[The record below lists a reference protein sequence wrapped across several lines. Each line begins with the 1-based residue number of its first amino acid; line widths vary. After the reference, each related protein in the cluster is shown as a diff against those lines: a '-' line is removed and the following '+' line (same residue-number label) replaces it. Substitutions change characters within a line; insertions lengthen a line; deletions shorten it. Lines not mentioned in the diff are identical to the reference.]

1 VATQRGTRLAPSLG
15 MSDATYAKVMTANL
29 RLLKK
34 LGRA

>member
-1 VATQRGTRLAPSLG
+1 VATQRVARLAPSLG

-29 RLLKK
+29 RLLKR

>member
-1 VATQRGTRLAPSLG
+1 MRIAPSFG
-15 MSDATYAKVMTANL
+15 MSDATYAKVMTFNL

>member
-1 VATQRGTRLAPSLG
+1 MLG
-15 MSDATYAKVMTANL
+15 MSDQTYAKVMTANL